1 MSIMAVRMCFFC
13 VVLNTLYHN
22 TSHRLSIIT
31 VKQFVLSDCCSSPI
45 SDCIHGFFF
54 PKQKLPPNY
63 TIASLYDE
71 VISFIHYVISAYVD
85 EYIMVNDVIKFI
97 LL

>member
-1 MSIMAVRMCFFC
+1 MVFFSE
-13 VVLNTLYHN
+13 TE
-22 TSHRLSIIT
+22 IAA
-31 VKQFVLSDCCSSPI
+31 
-45 SDCIHGFFF
+45 
-54 PKQKLPPNY
+54 KLY

-85 EYIMVNDVIKFI
+85 ENIMVNDVIKFI

>member
-1 MSIMAVRMCFFC
+1 MVFFSE
-13 VVLNTLYHN
+13 TE
-22 TSHRLSIIT
+22 IAA
-31 VKQFVLSDCCSSPI
+31 
-45 SDCIHGFFF
+45 
-54 PKQKLPPNY
+54 KL

-85 EYIMVNDVIKFI
+85 ENIMVNDVIKFI

>member
-1 MSIMAVRMCFFC
+1 MV
-13 VVLNTLYHN
+13 
-22 TSHRLSIIT
+22 
-31 VKQFVLSDCCSSPI
+31 
-45 SDCIHGFFF
+45 FFF

-85 EYIMVNDVIKFI
+85 ENIMVNDVIKFI

>member
-1 MSIMAVRMCFFC
+1 MV
-13 VVLNTLYHN
+13 
-22 TSHRLSIIT
+22 
-31 VKQFVLSDCCSSPI
+31 
-45 SDCIHGFFF
+45 FF

-71 VISFIHYVISAYVD
+71 VISYFIHYVISAYVD
-85 EYIMVNDVIKFI
+85 ENIMVNDVIKFI